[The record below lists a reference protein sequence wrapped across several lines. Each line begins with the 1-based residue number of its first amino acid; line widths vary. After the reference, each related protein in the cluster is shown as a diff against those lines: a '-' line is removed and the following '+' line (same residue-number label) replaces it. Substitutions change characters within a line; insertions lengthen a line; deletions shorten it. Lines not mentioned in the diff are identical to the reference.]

1 MLYKILNFSSVMTT
15 IILIVGIF
23 SLIFFSDELNNL
35 AENNVLLY
43 SFVTVFFILSS
54 LAMMNV
60 QRNSREDKVLTKED
74 AIRSVGLLI
83 ALMLFMAFFNGM
95 LW

>member
-1 MLYKILNFSSVMTT
+1 
-15 IILIVGIF
+15 
-23 SLIFFSDELNNL
+23 
-35 AENNVLLY
+35 
-43 SFVTVFFILSS
+43 
-54 LAMMNV
+54 MMNV
-60 QRNSREDKVLTKED
+60 RRNSREDKVLTKED

>member
-1 MLYKILNFSSVMTT
+1 ML
-15 IILIVGIF
+15 
-23 SLIFFSDELNNL
+23 FFMNNELRAFLDSDVRKY
-35 AENNVLLY
+35 A
-43 SFVTVFFILSS
+43 FILTFLLLGS

-60 QRNSREDKVLTKED
+60 RRNSREDKVLTKDD